1 MEITL
6 DAIKNNIDPL
16 TARIDSILEANDC
29 STKSKIQIDVAVD
42 EIFSNIANYAY
53 LEDGGTATIIA
64 DVYENDG
71 EKYFKL
77 IFKDGG
83 IPFNPLDRPD
93 PDITLGVDERQIGGL
108 GIFMVK
114 KTMDSVTY
122 EYVDGCNILTL
133 VKKI

>member
-29 STKSKIQIDVAVD
+29 PTKSKIQIDVAVD